1 MILILIK
8 PTFSAIIAILGM
20 IGTMGVTDAMV
31 TYASSDSDNNDD
43 EITDPLNQA
52 CYRSCFNDGDQSTPY
67 NQTVFSQCRP
77 DERAYYE
84 GFISGCI
91 VGRGIEY
98 FACNQIAK

>member
-1 MILILIK
+1 MLWLHMPVVIVTI
-8 PTFSAIIAILGM
+8 
-20 IGTMGVTDAMV
+20 TMMK
-31 TYASSDSDNNDD
+31 
-43 EITDPLNQA
+43 ITDPLNQT

-77 DERAYYE
+77 NDRAYYE

-91 VGRGIEY
+91 VGLGIEH